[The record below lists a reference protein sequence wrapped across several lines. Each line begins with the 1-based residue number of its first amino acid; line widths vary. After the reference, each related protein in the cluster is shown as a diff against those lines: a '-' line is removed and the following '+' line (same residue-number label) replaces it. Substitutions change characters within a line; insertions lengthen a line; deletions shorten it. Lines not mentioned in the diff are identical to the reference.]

1 MKIGTIM
8 LDNKIYD
15 LDYMKKIELEE
26 LLEKNRNNK
35 TNKFDDVKLVC
46 KREKEEN
53 IPIYFKNF
61 IDNISIFLK
70 SEAIIKMA
78 IIKKTSN
85 DVITDKVNKK
95 RIALNISIVK
105 INSKYDSCNS
115 KYLEIQDNI
124 ESIMKNYENIL
135 KDLANFFDTKIE
147 QLILKKLELEADLVG
162 CLIKDEY
169 FYEEECHK
177 KEEKENDKLLIA
189 LSSSVKSFISK
200 LTKKKE
206 QKVIDVTMISKL
218 QDKEELKKEQSDKL
232 NLSLEN
238 THQIKQA
245 NLDYITRLED
255 EIFSI
260 EKEINRLN
268 SNKEKTINDAMENN
282 SKELVIQNNNK
293 KLFSKI
299 KLFFRSK
306 INPNK
311 VIFENVINP
320 MKQYIKDYNDN
331 VLENI
336 KG

>member
-1 MKIGTIM
+1 MVIV
-8 LDNKIYD
+8 L
-15 LDYMKKIELEE
+15 
-26 LLEKNRNNK
+26 
-35 TNKFDDVKLVC
+35 KLVYLIIM
-46 KREKEEN
+46 KQTG
-53 IPIYFKNF
+53 IPRK
-61 IDNISIFLK
+61 DSAISP
-70 SEAIIKMA
+70 
-78 IIKKTSN
+78 N
-85 DVITDKVNKK
+85 KVNI
-95 RIALNISIVK
+95 RVPVLSINAIV
-105 INSKYDSCNS
+105 
-115 KYLEIQDNI
+115 
-124 ESIMKNYENIL
+124 
-135 KDLANFFDTKIE
+135 F
-147 QLILKKLELEADLVG
+147 V
-162 CLIKDEY
+162 
-169 FYEEECHK
+169 
-177 KEEKENDKLLIA
+177 
-189 LSSSVKSFISK
+189 
-200 LTKKKE
+200 
-206 QKVIDVTMISKL
+206 
-218 QDKEELKKEQSDKL
+218 